1 MMHFMRA
8 IIVFIYRKVCK
19 STWRYEWYYQYIN
32 SWKFLI
38 SQKHINDSNTM
49 SKLRKC
55 IEKKSAY
62 QLVYYFVHDSSSFV
76 FYMGNCHQRDFFS
89 FINQLILDKDAFQCM
104 YVLVSWA
111 WFVVVFYCFSSW
123 FLLFH
128 FTLKKIWTGSWLLQL
143 QNSISTFLP
152 YKILFL
158 YVIYTL

>member
-32 SWKFLI
+32 SLKFFI
-38 SQKHINDSNTM
+38 SQQNINDSNTM
-49 SKLRKC
+49 SKLRGF

-62 QLVYYFVHDSSSFV
+62 QLIILSMIPNLLFSIWVTVTKGISSLFL
-76 FYMGNCHQRDFFS
+76 
-89 FINQLILDKDAFQCM
+89 NQLILDKDAFQCM

-128 FTLKKIWTGSWLLQL
+128 FTLKKNMNRIMVVTVTEQHF
-143 QNSISTFLP
+143 NISTL
-152 YKILFL
+152 
-158 YVIYTL
+158 